1 MHCKTKQKRNNM
13 LKETIQTELVAAIKG
28 KDIQKANVL
37 RGIKSAFTEFE
48 KSPNV
53 KGTPSDSDYVKI
65 LQKMAKQ
72 RKETRDLY
80 LEKGRND
87 LAENENFELEIISEY
102 LPKMLGEKEAEEI
115 ALKFISELNAVSMKD
130 MGKVVKAV
138 NAAYP
143 NQIDGAMLAKIVK
156 ANL

>member
-1 MHCKTKQKRNNM
+1 M
-13 LKETIQTELVAAIKG
+13 LKETIQTELTTAIKS

-37 RGIKSAFTEFE
+37 RGIKSAFTEYE
-48 KSPNV
+48 KSPNI

-80 LEKGRND
+80 LEKGRKD
-87 LAENENFELEIISEY
+87 LAESEDFELGIISEY
-102 LPKMLGEKEAEEI
+102 LPKMLGEKEVEEI
-115 ALKFISELNAVSMKD
+115 ALKYISELNAVSMKD
-130 MGKVVKAV
+130 MGRIVKAV

-143 NQIDGAMLAKIVK
+143 NQIDGAMLAKIIK

>member
-1 MHCKTKQKRNNM
+1 M
-13 LKETIQTELVAAIKG
+13 LKETIQTELTTAIKG

-53 KGTPSDSDYVKI
+53 KETPSDSDYVKI

-80 LEKGRND
+80 LEKGRKD
-87 LAENENFELEIISEY
+87 LADNEDFELGIISEY
-102 LPKMLGEKEAEEI
+102 LPKMLGEKEVEEI
-115 ALKFISELNAVSMKD
+115 ALKYISELNVVSMKD
-130 MGKVVKAV
+130 MGRIVKAV

-143 NQIDGAMLAKIVK
+143 NQIDGAMLAKIIK

>member
-1 MHCKTKQKRNNM
+1 M
-13 LKETIQTELVAAIKG
+13 LKETIQAELTTAIKS

-53 KGTPSDSDYVKI
+53 KGSPSDSDYIKI

-72 RKETRDLY
+72 RKEARDLY
-80 LEKGRND
+80 LEKGRKD
-87 LAENENFELEIISEY
+87 LAESEDFELGIISEY
-102 LPKMLGEKEAEEI
+102 LPKMLGEKEVEEI
-115 ALKFISELNAVSMKD
+115 ALKYISELNAVSMKD
-130 MGKVVKAV
+130 MGRIVKAV

-143 NQIDGAMLAKIVK
+143 NQIDGAMLAKIIK
-156 ANL
+156 SNL

>member
-1 MHCKTKQKRNNM
+1 M
-13 LKETIQTELVAAIKG
+13 LKETIQAELTTAIKS

-80 LEKGRND
+80 LEKGRKD
-87 LAENENFELEIISEY
+87 LAESEDFELGIISEY
-102 LPKMLGEKEAEEI
+102 LPKMLGEKEVEEI
-115 ALKFISELNAVSMKD
+115 ALKYISELNAVSMKD
-130 MGKVVKAV
+130 MGRVVKAV

-143 NQIDGAMLAKIVK
+143 NQIDGAMLAKIIK

>member
-1 MHCKTKQKRNNM
+1 M
-13 LKETIQTELVAAIKG
+13 LNETIQAELTSAIKG

-37 RGIKSAFTEFE
+37 RGIKSAFTEYE

-80 LEKGRND
+80 LEKGRKD
-87 LAENENFELEIISEY
+87 LAESEDFELGIISEY
-102 LPKMLGEKEAEEI
+102 LPKMLGEKEVEEI
-115 ALKFISELNAVSMKD
+115 ALKYISELNAVSMKD
-130 MGKVVKAV
+130 MGRIVKAV

-143 NQIDGAMLAKIVK
+143 NQIDGAMLAKIIK
-156 ANL
+156 AKL

>member
-1 MHCKTKQKRNNM
+1 M
-13 LKETIQTELVAAIKG
+13 LNETIQNELTTAIKS

-37 RGIKSAFTEFE
+37 RGIKSAFTEYE

-80 LEKGRND
+80 LEKGRKD
-87 LAENENFELEIISEY
+87 LADNENFELRIISEY
-102 LPKMLGEKEAEEI
+102 LPKMLGEKEVEEI
-115 ALKFISELNAVSMKD
+115 ALKYISELNAVSMKD
-130 MGKVVKAV
+130 MGRIVKAV

-143 NQIDGAMLAKIVK
+143 SQIDGAMLAKIVK

>member
-1 MHCKTKQKRNNM
+1 M
-13 LKETIQTELVAAIKG
+13 LKETIQTELTTAIKS
-28 KDIQKANVL
+28 KDIQKSNVL
-37 RGIKSAFTEFE
+37 RGIKSAFTEYE
-48 KSPNV
+48 KSPNI

-80 LEKGRND
+80 LEKGRKD
-87 LAENENFELEIISEY
+87 LAESEDFELGIISEY
-102 LPKMLGEKEAEEI
+102 LPKMLGEKEVEEI
-115 ALKFISELNAVSMKD
+115 ALKYISELNAVSMKD
-130 MGKVVKAV
+130 MGRIVKAV

-143 NQIDGAMLAKIVK
+143 NQIDGAMLAKIIK

>member
-1 MHCKTKQKRNNM
+1 M
-13 LKETIQTELVAAIKG
+13 LKETIQAELTTAIKS

-80 LEKGRND
+80 LEKNRKD
-87 LAENENFELEIISEY
+87 LAESEDFELGIISEY
-102 LPKMLGEKEAEEI
+102 LPKMLGEKEVEEI
-115 ALKFISELNAVSMKD
+115 ALKYISELNAVSMKD
-130 MGKVVKAV
+130 MGRIVKAV

-143 NQIDGAMLAKIVK
+143 NQIDGAMLAKIIK
-156 ANL
+156 SNL

>member
-1 MHCKTKQKRNNM
+1 M
-13 LKETIQTELVAAIKG
+13 LKETIQNELTTAIKS

-53 KGTPSDSDYVKI
+53 KGTPSDSDYIKI

-80 LEKGRND
+80 LEKGRKD
-87 LAENENFELEIISEY
+87 LAESEDFELGIISEY
-102 LPKMLGEKEAEEI
+102 LPKMLGEKEVEEI
-115 ALKFISELNAVSMKD
+115 ALKYISELNAVSMKD
-130 MGKVVKAV
+130 MGKIVKAV

-143 NQIDGAMLAKIVK
+143 NQIDGAILAKIIK
-156 ANL
+156 SNL

>member
-1 MHCKTKQKRNNM
+1 M
-13 LKETIQTELVAAIKG
+13 LKETIQTELTTAIKS

-72 RKETRDLY
+72 RKEARDLY
-80 LEKGRND
+80 LEKGRKD
-87 LAENENFELEIISEY
+87 LAESEDFELGIISEY
-102 LPKMLGEKEAEEI
+102 LPKMLGEKEVEEI
-115 ALKFISELNAVSMKD
+115 ALKYISELNAVSMKD
-130 MGKVVKAV
+130 MGRIVKAV

-143 NQIDGAMLAKIVK
+143 NQIDGAMLAKIIK
-156 ANL
+156 ANI

>member
-1 MHCKTKQKRNNM
+1 M
-13 LKETIQTELVAAIKG
+13 LKETIQNELVTAIKG
-28 KDIQKANVL
+28 KDIKKANVL

-80 LEKGRND
+80 LEKGRKD
-87 LAENENFELEIISEY
+87 LAESEDFELGIISEY
-102 LPKMLGEKEAEEI
+102 LPKMLGEKEVEEI
-115 ALKFISELNAVSMKD
+115 ALKYISELNAVSMKD
-130 MGKVVKAV
+130 MGRIVKAV

-143 NQIDGAMLAKIVK
+143 NQIDGAMLAKIIK
-156 ANL
+156 SNL

>member
-1 MHCKTKQKRNNM
+1 M
-13 LKETIQTELVAAIKG
+13 LKETIQAELTTAIKG

-37 RGIKSAFTEFE
+37 RGIKSAFTEYE

-53 KGTPSDSDYVKI
+53 KRTPSDSDYVKI

-80 LEKGRND
+80 LEKGRKD
-87 LAENENFELEIISEY
+87 LAESEDFELGIISEY
-102 LPKMLGEKEAEEI
+102 LPKMLGEKEVEEI
-115 ALKFISELNAVSMKD
+115 ALKYISELNAVSMKD
-130 MGKVVKAV
+130 MGRIVKAV

-143 NQIDGAMLAKIVK
+143 NQIDGAMLAKIIK